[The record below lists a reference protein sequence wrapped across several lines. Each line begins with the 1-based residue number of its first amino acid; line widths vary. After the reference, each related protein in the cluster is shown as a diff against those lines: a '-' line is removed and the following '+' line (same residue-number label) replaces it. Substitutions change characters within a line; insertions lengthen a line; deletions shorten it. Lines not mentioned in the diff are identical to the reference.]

1 MALSPEYHAAS
12 RRLRDIGRELLRL
25 KRQQLLSALKSD
37 RVKDVLIDET
47 IATLKIKRIR
57 VVLADG
63 KELVHRASAI
73 EDLLVQ
79 VEDGLSSRIRELEQE
94 WSKLNK
100 KWHLY
105 P

>member
-12 RRLRDIGRELLRL
+12 RRMRNIGRELLKL

-37 RVKDVLIDET
+37 TIKDVLVDET

-57 VVLADG
+57 VVLNNG
-63 KELVHRASAI
+63 KELVLRASAI

-79 VEDGLSSRIRELEQE
+79 IDDDLNPRIRSLEQE
-94 WSKLNK
+94 WAQLNK